1 MNDEADQLY
10 ERLLVI
16 RCQAGDEGAYRE
28 LVDRYTPRLT
38 YYLRKLVPQRDRI
51 DDLLQET
58 WIDVF
63 RQLPRLQAAAA
74 FAVWIY
80 RIAHGKAARDWRTL
94 SRFPMER
101 VAPEPQIAEDDEAP
115 FSPDQAERIHSA
127 LDQLTPEQ
135 REVLVLRFLE
145 NLSYEQIAQVIGSN
159 IGTVRSRI
167 YYGKQALRR
176 LLKARDSN

>member
-28 LVDRYTPRLT
+28 LVERYTPRLT

-74 FAVWIY
+74 FAVWVY
-80 RIAHGKAARDWRTL
+80 RIAHGKAARDWRHQNRLPIEPVVT
-94 SRFPMER
+94 
-101 VAPEPQIAEDDEAP
+101 EPQIAEEDEAP
-115 FSPDQAERIHSA
+115 FSPAQAERIHAA
-127 LDQLTPEQ
+127 LDQLVPEQ

-145 NLSYEQIAQVIGSN
+145 NLSYEEIAQVVGRHV
-159 IGTVRSRI
+159 GTIRSRI
-167 YYGKQALRR
+167 HYGKQALRR
-176 LLKARDSN
+176 ILKTHDT